1 MANISSIETEY
12 DVKPNKGYFHDLT
25 FPLKVTEE
33 YRQENTST
41 HAHEFIEMVV
51 ILKGT
56 GLHVTPVETRRLS
69 RGDVFI
75 IPIGKEHRYQEVDGL
90 ELINVL
96 YYPQKLTFPRMD
108 LCSLPGYD
116 VIFSQGES
124 PDESYAYAHL
134 EDKELKQIEKYL
146 HILKDEFAARKLG
159 YRTRTL
165 GIFMYLIGLLA
176 PMFANSQVSRQ
187 DYHQPA
193 IEKVINY
200 LEDHFDQNV
209 TIAELTRVASM
220 SRSSLMREFVRLM
233 GTSPMQYLINIRL
246 DAASHLLR
254 EYKSS
259 IMEIAF
265 RVGFPST
272 CYFTRRFT
280 QRFHVSPSQF
290 RKNLSKN

>member
-1 MANISSIETEY
+1 MSTNSPTYERN
-12 DVKPNKGYFHDLT
+12 VKPNKWYFQDLT
-25 FPLKVTEE
+25 FPLRVTEQPA
-33 YRQENTST
+33 QENTSI
-41 HAHEFIEMVV
+41 HEHECVEMVV
-51 ILKGT
+51 SLAGT
-56 GLHVTPVETRRLS
+56 GLHVTPLGTRRLS
-69 RGDVFI
+69 RGDVVV
-75 IPIGKEHRYQEVDGL
+75 IPIGKEHQYQEVDGL
-90 ELINVL
+90 DLVNVI
-96 YYPQKLTFPRMD
+96 YYPQKLAFPRMD

-116 VIFSQGES
+116 VIFSKGES
-124 PDESYAYAHL
+124 PYESYAYAHIA
-134 EDKELKQIEKYL
+134 ENDMTQIEKYL
-146 HILKDEFAARKLG
+146 HILKDEFASRKLG

-165 GIFMYLIGLLA
+165 GIFLYLVGLLA
-176 PMFANSQVSRQ
+176 PLFANSQISHE
-187 DYHQPA
+187 DYHQNA

-220 SRSSLMREFVRLM
+220 SRSTLMREFVRLM

-246 DAASHLLR
+246 DAACHLLR

-272 CYFTRRFT
+272 CYFTRRFS

-290 RKNLSKN
+290 GKNLLKN